1 MKLWHMR
8 GHELTGSAERHALLT
23 DLADNLHEMREHE
36 LLDLIRKMVEMIDDL
51 EVDVADW
58 MAIARAKE

>member
-8 GHELTGSAERHALLT
+8 GHELTDRAERHALLT